1 MKARTDDAGWSTGPA
16 SANDMAVDETAA
28 EKEAAPSTSV
38 EPSGKD
44 QAHTSMHACM
54 HTSALWWPAVCWWHG
69 VNMLVNLML
78 PSGKVGGSSMMQLD
92 QPAGKKRKL
101 GVAAPTL

>member
-1 MKARTDDAGWSTGPA
+1 
-16 SANDMAVDETAA
+16 
-28 EKEAAPSTSV
+28 
-38 EPSGKD
+38 
-44 QAHTSMHACM
+44 
-54 HTSALWWPAVCWWHG
+54 
-69 VNMLVNLML
+69 MLVNLML